1 MIWSR
6 KQLIVYLSPIIL
18 AWIPIVWREEEAASA
33 YVVLLMSILWVTEA
47 LPLAVTSLIPIVLYP
62 LLGVTT
68 ASAISEVYLSD
79 SNFVFFGSLVMA
91 MAIEACRLHERIALK
106 ICLFAGPNPR
116 LLVLGFQL
124 ATAFLSMWI
133 SNTATTAMML
143 PICMAV
149 MKELSLSNEEV
160 DIGFVIDD
168 HNTGEVKDEYLD
180 VRRLSTDQ
188 LNLYKGL
195 LLSISFSASIGGT
208 GTLIGT
214 GSNIVLSGY
223 IERNYGQNT
232 PVTFASW
239 MIFAIPQLVLLLT
252 ICWFVLVVLFIG
264 FKTHNKNDDKR
275 VKEALRTKYKKLGPV
290 QYSEKCI
297 IILFILLVTLWF
309 FRRPKFMTGW
319 SVLFKSSF
327 VTDGTVAMAIAL
339 LLFVLPKKNP
349 FSEGGTK
356 RRKSVE
362 ALMTWDFMKN
372 KFSWSTLLLL
382 GGGYAMAKGVE
393 DSGLSEL
400 IGSKLASFT
409 SLPDWAFVAMS
420 CLLVTGLTEISS
432 NVATASIFIPLVAAI
447 AQKQKKN
454 PLSYIIPV
462 AVSSSL
468 AFMFPAGT
476 PPNAI
481 VFSVKALK
489 VFDMAKAG
497 FFLNVSGFVLTNILA
512 NTWAKFIF
520 DFDDKPAWANYNKT
534 MSSMQYDR
542 NH

>member
-1 MIWSR
+1 MVWSR
-6 KQLIVYLSPIIL
+6 KQLIVFL
-18 AWIPIVWREEEAASA
+18 APLLLLWIPIVWREEEGSSA
-33 YVVLLMSILWVTEA
+33 YVVLLMSVLWVTEA

-91 MAIEACRLHERIALK
+91 IAIEACRLHERIALK

-116 LLVLGFQL
+116 LLLLGFQL

-149 MKELSLSNEEV
+149 MKELSFSNEEV
-160 DIGFVIDD
+160 DIEFVKEEEEE
-168 HNTGEVKDEYLD
+168 TKDEYLD
-180 VRRLSTDQ
+180 IRRLSPDQ

-239 MIFAIPQLVLLLT
+239 MIFAVPQILLLLT
-252 ICWFVLVVLFIG
+252 ICWVVLVVFFIG
-264 FKTHNKNDDKR
+264 FKAHNKNDDKR
-275 VKEALRTKYKKLGPV
+275 VKEALRAKYKDLGPV

-297 IILFILLVTLWF
+297 ILLFITLVTLWF

-319 SVLFKSSF
+319 SVLFKSSY

-339 LLFVLPKKNP
+339 LLFILPKKNP
-349 FSEGGTK
+349 FSGGNSRVK
-356 RRKSVE
+356 NVE
-362 ALMTWDFMKN
+362 TLMTWEFMKN

-400 IGSKLASFT
+400 IGSKLSSFT
-409 SLPDWAFVAMS
+409 GLPDWAFVAMA
-420 CLLVTGLTEISS
+420 CLLVTALTEISS

-447 AQKQKKN
+447 AQKHKKN

-481 VFSVKALK
+481 VFSVRALK

-497 FFLNVSGFVLTNILA
+497 FFLNISGFILTNVLA

-520 DFDDKPAWANYNKT
+520 DFDDIPGWANYNRT
-534 MSSMQYDR
+534 MNFMHSD
-542 NH
+542 NHHH

>member
-18 AWIPIVWREEEAASA
+18 AWIPIVWKEEEAASA
-33 YVVLLMSILWVTEA
+33 YVVLLMSVLWVTEA

-91 MAIEACRLHERIALK
+91 MAIESCRLHERIALK

-116 LLVLGFQL
+116 LLILGFQL

-149 MKELSLSNEEV
+149 MKELSISNEEV
-160 DIGFVIDD
+160 EIEF
-168 HNTGEVKDEYLD
+168 VKDNEHNSEAKNDYLD
-180 VRRLSTDQ
+180 IRKLSSDQ

-239 MIFAIPQLVLLLT
+239 MIFAIPQLICLLT
-252 ICWFVLVVLFIG
+252 ICWIVLVVLFVG
-264 FKTHNKNDDKR
+264 FNTHNKNDDKR
-275 VKEALRTKYKKLGPV
+275 VKEALREKYKKLGPV
-290 QYSEKCI
+290 NYGEKCI
-297 IILFILLVTLWF
+297 IVLFLLLVALWF

-319 SVLFKSSF
+319 SVFFKNAY

-339 LLFVLPKKNP
+339 LLFILPKNNP
-349 FSEGGTK
+349 FTK
-356 RRKSVE
+356 ESKRIKNVE
-362 ALMTWDFMKN
+362 TLMTWDFMKN

-400 IGSKLASFT
+400 IGSKLSSFT
-409 SLPDWAFVAMS
+409 SLPDWGFVAMS
-420 CLLVTGLTEISS
+420 CILVTALTEISS

-497 FFLNVSGFVLTNILA
+497 FFLNFSGFILTNILA

-520 DFDDKPAWANYNKT
+520 DFDDKPGWANYNKT
-534 MSSMQYDR
+534 INYMQYNN

>member
-1 MIWSR
+1 MIWSK

-79 SNFVFFGSLVMA
+79 SNFVFFGSLI
-91 MAIEACRLHERIALK
+91 MAIAIESCRLHERIALK

-116 LLVLGFQL
+116 LLILGFQL

-149 MKELSLSNEEV
+149 MKELSLSNEE
-160 DIGFVIDD
+160 IEIEF
-168 HNTGEVKDEYLD
+168 VKDDSQNNELKNEYLD
-180 VRRLSTDQ
+180 IKKLSPDQ

-239 MIFAIPQLVLLLT
+239 MLFAIPQLVCLLT
-252 ICWFVLVVLFIG
+252 ICWIVLVVLFIG
-264 FKTHNKNDDKR
+264 FKKPNKSDEKR
-275 VKEALRTKYKKLGPV
+275 VKEALREKYKKLGPV
-290 QYSEKCI
+290 NYSEKCI
-297 IILFILLVTLWF
+297 ILLFIILVLLWF

-319 SVLFKSSF
+319 SVLFKSSY
-327 VTDGTVAMAIAL
+327 VTDGTVAMTIAL
-339 LLFVLPKKNP
+339 LLFILPKKNP
-349 FSEGGTK
+349 FTRESK
-356 RRKSVE
+356 RIKNVE
-362 ALMTWDFMKN
+362 TLMTWDFMKN

-400 IGSKLASFT
+400 IGSKLSSFT
-409 SLPDWAFVAMS
+409 GLPDWAFVAMS
-420 CLLVTGLTEISS
+420 CILVTALTEISS

-497 FFLNVSGFVLTNILA
+497 FFLNFSGFILTNILA

-520 DFDDKPAWANYNKT
+520 DFDDKSGWTNYNKT
-534 MSSMQYDR
+534 MNYMQYNN